1 MSGMTDFEQRLR
13 DGLARGAEKAPS
25 PTDLACGARA
35 RLRRRRARSARIA
48 AVVGVAALSA
58 AAITAGI
65 SLIGAD
71 VGREPIIAPD
81 VAVRTTANDP
91 NPVNELDDAMRTT
104 SWREITFV
112 VPGDWQRG
120 ASTSWCTE
128 GRRPARVTPRIT
140 FPGDPAPR
148 IACEPR
154 IGYGVTVASAAAF
167 DPVYDSGHVWQYD
180 ATGVDRAM
188 YPDGAWLSD
197 WYDENWVITVATP
210 HQPLTDR
217 IAGSIGADQVDING
231 CAVAYDEIGVRTAVG
246 PRGVGASLCRYT
258 ADGALE
264 DSQRLTIRENEAALV
279 AIAAAPELPGG
290 DHCIQQEGWRITLTP
305 AGQAA
310 YLALYGTRGLGS
322 CQDGLESTVP
332 EQSPSGYV
340 ELTPE
345 ILSALGLDDL
355 PAE

>member
-1 MSGMTDFEQRLR
+1 MTDFEHRLR
-13 DGLARGAEKAPS
+13 DGLARGAEEAAVPS
-25 PTDLACGARA
+25 DLAGGARA

-48 AVVGVAALSA
+48 TVVGVAALVA
-58 AAITAGI
+58 AAIPLGL
-65 SLIGAD
+65 SFSGANS
-71 VGREPIIAPD
+71 GREPVIAPD
-81 VAVRTTANDP
+81 VAVRTTAVDP
-91 NPVNELDDAMRTT
+91 NPVNGLDDAMRTT

-128 GRRPARVTPRIT
+128 GRRPVRVTPRIA
-140 FPGDPAPR
+140 FPNDPAPR
-148 IACEPR
+148 IACRPT

-180 ATGVDRAM
+180 AAGMDKAT
-188 YPDGAWLSD
+188 YPDGAWLSS
-197 WYDENWVITVATP
+197 WYDESWVITVATP

-217 IAGSIGADQVDING
+217 IVGSIGADQVDING
-231 CAVAYDEIGVRTAVG
+231 CAVAYDELAVRTAVG
-246 PRGVGASLCRYT
+246 PRGVGGSLCRYT

-264 DSQRLTIRENEAALV
+264 DSQRLTIRENEAALA
-279 AIAAAPELPGG
+279 AIEAAPELPAG
-290 DHCIQQEGWRITLTP
+290 DRCIQQEGWRVTLTP
-305 AGQAA
+305 AGQAP
-310 YLALYGTRGLGS
+310 YLARYGTRGLGS
-322 CQDGLESTVP
+322 CQDGLESTAP

-355 PAE
+355 PQE